1 MKESAWERGN
11 DTVAD
16 AKLSKPS
23 NTDLDFEITV
33 DDSNSYEIIANND
46 YYLGVSNSVF
56 IAYSP
61 DDASTYEAFKV
72 ITDCEKA
79 FPDART
85 ITDNMAEADNSFAL
99 SSPAD
104 GKLPISSKHFS
115 TCHSGQCIDT
125 KLADV

>member
-1 MKESAWERGN
+1 M
-11 DTVAD
+11 
-16 AKLSKPS
+16 
-23 NTDLDFEITV
+23 
-33 DDSNSYEIIANND
+33 
-46 YYLGVSNSVF
+46 
-56 IAYSP
+56 
-61 DDASTYEAFKV
+61 

-104 GKLPISSKHFS
+104 GIAYSSKHFS

>member
-1 MKESAWERGN
+1 MHGRGY

-61 DDASTYEAFKV
+61 DDASTYEAFK
-72 ITDCEKA
+72 
-79 FPDART
+79 
-85 ITDNMAEADNSFAL
+85 
-99 SSPAD
+99 
-104 GKLPISSKHFS
+104 
-115 TCHSGQCIDT
+115 
-125 KLADV
+125 